1 MRRALAALLAAAMPL
16 ALAAGVSI
24 APFSAAAPGP
34 ALPSGWALVTLPRIA
49 APAVALV
56 DDSGT
61 TVLRVRSVNAAGS
74 VVHRLAAGTARA
86 PLLSWR
92 WKVDRVLDK
101 ADLARREGDDYAARV
116 YVSFEPAP
124 EALSFAARARLRI
137 ARLLYGADLPA
148 AALCYVWDNT
158 HARGTTAWNPY
169 SDRVRMIVL
178 RSGADEAGQW
188 KSETRDVAAD
198 YRAAFGAD
206 AAVPPISGVA
216 ASADTDQTGESVT
229 AWFGDFRL
237 EARP

>member
-1 MRRALAALLAAAMPL
+1 MRRALVALLAGITPI
-16 ALAAGVSI
+16 ALAASAAI
-24 APFSAAAPGP
+24 APFSSMPPGT
-34 ALPSGWALVTLPRIA
+34 ALPAGWERVTLPRLP
-49 APAVALV
+49 APTVALV
-56 DDSGT
+56 EDSGT
-61 TVLRVRSVNAAGS
+61 TVLRMRSVNAAGS
-74 VVHRLAAGTARA
+74 AAYRLEADAART

-101 ADLARREGDDYAARV
+101 ADLTRKQGDDYAARV
-116 YVSFEPAP
+116 YVSFAAP
-124 EALSFAARARLRI
+124 PEGLPLAERVRI
-137 ARLLYGADLPA
+137 GMARLLYGADLPA

-158 HARGTTAWNPY
+158 HAPGTVAWNAY

-178 RSGADEAGQW
+178 RSGGGEAGQW
-188 KSETRDVAAD
+188 KSESRDVAAD
-198 YRAAFGAD
+198 YRAAFGAG